1 MRVST
6 LTTMNCPRC
15 AAPVKG
21 DYKYCPECACRLR
34 PEVREPDVEAS
45 SRGPM
50 VIVVSA
56 VLLVLAGIL
65 VGWKIVADRAGEI
78 RVVIDP
84 PTRTFLHTDDLH
96 SGFESIPKG
105 IAWYHRDDEVLTVPP
120 GAVEKIL
127 RRIPLEDREDFLRA
141 AAEDPARLSRWGTLI
156 SLFHERSED
165 VLWTRTRE
173 EPVWV
178 LPFKCMRYE
187 VTRGQYKEFLTAVE
201 GDPSLLARHP
211 WVRTLWW
218 GQAGAPVVPDPDPER
233 RRAQEENARYLAYRA
248 RRYRDGWWN
257 AIVQHHRD
265 RDAARREQLTADAFE
280 SGELVL
286 DAPDDLAPEERDRRR
301 RELGDAKFP
310 PAPIPSRPAWLG
322 PAGEEPNAENLA
334 TMNETQA
341 LLLLAPPGWVRL
353 DAGGAIRW
361 SIDESE
367 DDLPVTDVCYWD
379 AQLFLAWARKAT
391 GINRLR
397 LPTWGEWTRAASGG
411 NATREPDDFNPQ
423 RLEGYPW
430 PWGHKVDPQGCNNRN
445 HIENRKHG
453 KRLRNVQESYSW
465 HGGLS
470 VEGLMSMAGNA
481 AEWTDNIAR
490 NYRADEEGAL
500 YVAWNKDEEARTERA
515 FVCGGSYMDGLD
527 DCRVDSRV
535 ALFKTERR
543 TWVGFRLVTQSGF

>member
-1 MRVST
+1 
-6 LTTMNCPRC
+6 
-15 AAPVKG
+15 
-21 DYKYCPECACRLR
+21 
-34 PEVREPDVEAS
+34 
-45 SRGPM
+45 
-50 VIVVSA
+50 
-56 VLLVLAGIL
+56 
-65 VGWKIVADRAGEI
+65 
-78 RVVIDP
+78 
-84 PTRTFLHTDDLH
+84 
-96 SGFESIPKG
+96 
-105 IAWYHRDDEVLTVPP
+105 
-120 GAVEKIL
+120 
-127 RRIPLEDREDFLRA
+127 
-141 AAEDPARLSRWGTLI
+141 
-156 SLFHERSED
+156 
-165 VLWTRTRE
+165 
-173 EPVWV
+173 
-178 LPFKCMRYE
+178 
-187 VTRGQYKEFLTAVE
+187 
-201 GDPSLLARHP
+201 
-211 WVRTLWW
+211 
-218 GQAGAPVVPDPDPER
+218 
-233 RRAQEENARYLAYRA
+233 
-248 RRYRDGWWN
+248 
-257 AIVQHHRD
+257 
-265 RDAARREQLTADAFE
+265 
-280 SGELVL
+280 
-286 DAPDDLAPEERDRRR
+286 
-301 RELGDAKFP
+301 
-310 PAPIPSRPAWLG
+310 
-322 PAGEEPNAENLA
+322 

-341 LLLLAPPGWVRL
+341 LLLLVPPGWVRI

-379 AQLFLAWARKAT
+379 AQLFLVWARKAT

-411 NATREPDDFNPQ
+411 HATREPDDFNPK